1 MMVSIWRSTGFLRRV
16 MFVMLGLPLSAGAVP
31 AQETA
36 PVQVPPALDEAEQI
50 GKEFEQILAQPE
62 FRRLRT
68 EKAEPTDA
76 ELSEWFKKFL
86 DWLGDLFTVRGGNYS
101 GLGGILQALAY
112 AVLAAVCCLII
123 WLVVRAVQNYRG
135 RNRIGARGRRNFEE
149 GEGDLPPGDLPAD
162 EYLRRAAELAQ
173 QGKFREAI
181 GQLILGAISRAER
194 AGLIRFRRGLTNRD
208 YLRALRGQ
216 GRQHEAFRA
225 IVGVYEPICFG
236 RRTAEANHYLASLGE
251 YQAGFREAAP
261 AAQRNATGLKPA
273 STSHSNLSGA

>member
-1 MMVSIWRSTGFLRRV
+1 MAGLFLSVSAI
-16 MFVMLGLPLSAGAVP
+16 SAP
-31 AQETA
+31 AGETA
-36 PVQVPPALDEAEQI
+36 AEPAAPASDEADQI

-76 ELSEWFKKFL
+76 ELPEWFKKFL
-86 DWLGDLFTVRGGNYS
+86 DWLGDVFTVRGGNYS
-101 GLGGILQALAY
+101 GLGGVLQALAY

-162 EYLRRAAELAQ
+162 EYLRRAAEFAQ

-181 GQLILGAISRAER
+181 GQLILGAMSRAER

-208 YLRALRGQ
+208 YIRALRGQ

-251 YQAGFREAAP
+251 YQAGFRDATSVAP
-261 AAQRNATGLKPA
+261 TSATSPNSSSPGY
-273 STSHSNLSGA
+273 SNLSGA

>member
-1 MMVSIWRSTGFLRRV
+1 MTTCIRRFTRFPRLALIAALV
-16 MFVMLGLPLSAGAVP
+16 LPLSAGSVP
-31 AQETA
+31 SLATA
-36 PVQVPPALDEAEQI
+36 PALVAPALDEADQI
-50 GKEFEQILAQPE
+50 GKEFEEILAQPE

-76 ELSEWFKKFL
+76 ELPEWFKKFL

-123 WLVVRAVQNYRG
+123 WLVVRAVQSYRG

-181 GQLILGAISRAER
+181 GQLILGAMSRAER

-208 YLRALRGQ
+208 YLRALRSQ
-216 GRQHEAFRA
+216 GPQHEAFRA

-261 AAQRNATGLKPA
+261 AIPTGPKPL
-273 STSHSNLSGA
+273 SSGHSNLSGA